1 MFEWPHTLT
10 ALRWIATCGIASS
23 NGNYMFNSFK
33 CSRLFPTVAE
43 SSDLTSIPAVESSG
57 TKTKQSKS
65 NLPLCLGVAQYTWA
79 PLTLCLK
86 QCFFI
91 VHHYRNKGSWFSRC

>member
-10 ALRWIATCGIASS
+10 ALRWIARCGIASS

-43 SSDLTSIPAVESSG
+43 SSDLTFIPAVESSG

-65 NLPLCLGVAQYTWA
+65 NLPLCLGVTSILGL
-79 PLTLCLK
+79 PLHC
-86 QCFFI
+86 
-91 VHHYRNKGSWFSRC
+91 V